1 MASDG
6 EDDAQSY
13 ESYYTDDGDDYTD
26 EVDSNVDDDGESWDL
41 EEGEVDDDDDD
52 EAKKKKAAA
61 AVDLTKI
68 DRRYRN
74 LSEEQVRAR
83 QDADTANVGEL
94 FAIPPGFAAVL
105 LRHYKWSLVELQD
118 RLFSDGDRAGAA
130 TGVAL
135 GGAPVSR
142 NGHPLV
148 CAICFDEHLA
158 GEMRSAGCSHF
169 YCVGCWRGYVHAAVG
184 DGARCLSFRC
194 PDPAC
199 SAAVVRELVD
209 EVAGD
214 AVKARYATFLLRS
227 YVEEGTRIKW
237 CPGPGCTL
245 AIEFVGGGGGEEK
258 QDDVECRYGH
268 GFCFRCGEEAHR
280 PVSCDT
286 VRAWT
291 EKNAMDDHRSSE
303 YYNCNVY
310 DAAKAN
316 GEASDDKRRREQGMA
331 SLDRYMHFYER
342 WAAHGKARQSAVDDM
357 AGLDACA
364 EKLSAAVAMPV
375 TELCFLAEAYQQ
387 IAECRR
393 LLRWTYAYGYY
404 HLGTG
409 LDGDEERR
417 TMVECAQGEAER
429 QLEKL
434 HDCAEHERE
443 ELLAEVERTIKLN
456 AILKDNDG
464 EESKKKMEEK
474 AGEMVDMVVAYR
486 QKLAGLT
493 GVCKIFFRNLVKT
506 FQDGLSEVGPAVAA
520 AAAAAVATA
529 PAESSD
535 DAEEDIAKVCE
546 VLSLSPGAAAVL
558 LRLYRWR
565 AVLLQEE
572 WFLDERRIRDA
583 AGLLPADGGGGAVPA
598 RVSRRR
604 LTCAICFDVFAAGGM
619 RSAGCSHYYCVACWR
634 GYVRAA
640 VGDGARCLSL
650 RCPDPSCPAAVVRE
664 LVDAVADGEDRER
677 YGWFALR
684 SYVEESAGMRWCPG
698 PGCSRAVEFVGGGG
712 DGEESS
718 EVFCSCGHGLC
729 WRCGEEAHRPVS
741 CKTVAK
747 WVEKNSSESETAT
760 WLLAHTKH
768 CPKCR
773 LPIEKNLGCMHMTCR
788 PPCLHEF
795 CWICLKPWRG
805 HAACSRYQPNGTVVA
820 LAGANADDERR
831 RQAKASLDRYLYH
844 YERWDANLKSLRVA
858 LRDMESL
865 ERSELEAMASAAGV
879 PATEMGFV
887 TEAYEQV
894 GEGRRVLGWAHAYGY
909 YLDPDRDFTK
919 RQLFEY
925 LQEDANASLE
935 RLHGCAERER
945 RELFATGADDKA
957 AVDFDKYRAYREK
970 LAGLTRVTRQYFG
983 NLVKAFE
990 TDLAEVSSSS

>member
-13 ESYYTDDGDDYTD
+13 YTDEGDDYTD
-26 EVDSNVDDDGESWDL
+26 EVDSNVDDDDDGESWDL
-41 EEGEVDDDDDD
+41 EEEEVDDDDDD
-52 EAKKKKAAA
+52 EEAKKKKAAT

-142 NGHPLV
+142 NGLPLV
-148 CAICFDEHLA
+148 CAICFDEHPA

-214 AVKARYATFLLRS
+214 ADRARYATFLLRS

-258 QDDVECRYGH
+258 QDDVECKHGH

-280 PVSCDT
+280 PVSCET

-291 EKNAMDDHRSSE
+291 DKNAMESETASWVLANTKHCPKCRLPIEKNRGCMHMTCRPPCLHEFCWLCLGPWSDHRSSE

-535 DAEEDIAKVCE
+535 DAVD
-546 VLSLSPGAAAVL
+546 P
-558 LRLYRWR
+558 
-565 AVLLQEE
+565 LQP
-572 WFLDERRIRDA
+572 LHQDD
-583 AGLLPADGGGGAVPA
+583 
-598 RVSRRR
+598 
-604 LTCAICFDVFAAGGM
+604 
-619 RSAGCSHYYCVACWR
+619 
-634 GYVRAA
+634 
-640 VGDGARCLSL
+640 
-650 RCPDPSCPAAVVRE
+650 
-664 LVDAVADGEDRER
+664 
-677 YGWFALR
+677 
-684 SYVEESAGMRWCPG
+684 
-698 PGCSRAVEFVGGGG
+698 
-712 DGEESS
+712 SS
-718 EVFCSCGHGLC
+718 
-729 WRCGEEAHRPVS
+729 
-741 CKTVAK
+741 
-747 WVEKNSSESETAT
+747 
-760 WLLAHTKH
+760 
-768 CPKCR
+768 
-773 LPIEKNLGCMHMTCR
+773 
-788 PPCLHEF
+788 
-795 CWICLKPWRG
+795 
-805 HAACSRYQPNGTVVA
+805 
-820 LAGANADDERR
+820 
-831 RQAKASLDRYLYH
+831 
-844 YERWDANLKSLRVA
+844 
-858 LRDMESL
+858 
-865 ERSELEAMASAAGV
+865 
-879 PATEMGFV
+879 
-887 TEAYEQV
+887 
-894 GEGRRVLGWAHAYGY
+894 
-909 YLDPDRDFTK
+909 
-919 RQLFEY
+919 
-925 LQEDANASLE
+925 
-935 RLHGCAERER
+935 
-945 RELFATGADDKA
+945 
-957 AVDFDKYRAYREK
+957 
-970 LAGLTRVTRQYFG
+970 
-983 NLVKAFE
+983 
-990 TDLAEVSSSS
+990 

>member
-41 EEGEVDDDDDD
+41 EEEEVDDDDDD

-61 AVDLTKI
+61 AVNLTKI

-118 RLFSDGDRAGAA
+118 RLFCDGDRAGAA

-142 NGHPLV
+142 NAHPLV
-148 CAICFDEHLA
+148 CAICFDEHPA

-169 YCVGCWRGYVHAAVG
+169 YCVGCWRGYVHAAPVVPVPG
-184 DGARCLSFRC
+184 PSVLRRRGA
-194 PDPAC
+194 
-199 SAAVVRELVD
+199 
-209 EVAGD
+209 
-214 AVKARYATFLLRS
+214 ARYATFLLRS

-258 QDDVECRYGH
+258 QDDVECRHGH

-280 PVSCDT
+280 PVSCET
-286 VRAWT
+286 VYAWS
-291 EKNAMDDHRSSE
+291 EKNAMKSETASWVLANTKHCPKCRLPIEKNRGCMHMTCRPPCLHEFCWLCLSPWSDHRSSE

-464 EESKKKMEEK
+464 EESKKKMEDK

-486 QKLAGLT
+486 QKLSGLT

-506 FQDGLSEVGPAVAA
+506 FQDGLLEVGPAVAA
-520 AAAAAVATA
+520 AAAAAVATG

-535 DAEEDIAKVCE
+535 DPVD
-546 VLSLSPGAAAVL
+546 P
-558 LRLYRWR
+558 
-565 AVLLQEE
+565 LQP
-572 WFLDERRIRDA
+572 LHQDD
-583 AGLLPADGGGGAVPA
+583 
-598 RVSRRR
+598 
-604 LTCAICFDVFAAGGM
+604 
-619 RSAGCSHYYCVACWR
+619 
-634 GYVRAA
+634 
-640 VGDGARCLSL
+640 
-650 RCPDPSCPAAVVRE
+650 
-664 LVDAVADGEDRER
+664 
-677 YGWFALR
+677 
-684 SYVEESAGMRWCPG
+684 
-698 PGCSRAVEFVGGGG
+698 
-712 DGEESS
+712 SS
-718 EVFCSCGHGLC
+718 
-729 WRCGEEAHRPVS
+729 
-741 CKTVAK
+741 
-747 WVEKNSSESETAT
+747 
-760 WLLAHTKH
+760 
-768 CPKCR
+768 
-773 LPIEKNLGCMHMTCR
+773 
-788 PPCLHEF
+788 
-795 CWICLKPWRG
+795 
-805 HAACSRYQPNGTVVA
+805 
-820 LAGANADDERR
+820 
-831 RQAKASLDRYLYH
+831 
-844 YERWDANLKSLRVA
+844 
-858 LRDMESL
+858 
-865 ERSELEAMASAAGV
+865 
-879 PATEMGFV
+879 
-887 TEAYEQV
+887 
-894 GEGRRVLGWAHAYGY
+894 
-909 YLDPDRDFTK
+909 
-919 RQLFEY
+919 
-925 LQEDANASLE
+925 
-935 RLHGCAERER
+935 
-945 RELFATGADDKA
+945 
-957 AVDFDKYRAYREK
+957 
-970 LAGLTRVTRQYFG
+970 
-983 NLVKAFE
+983 
-990 TDLAEVSSSS
+990 

>member
-41 EEGEVDDDDDD
+41 EEEEVDDDDDD

-286 VRAWT
+286 FCWLCLGPWS
-291 EKNAMDDHRSSE
+291 DHRSSE

-535 DAEEDIAKVCE
+535 DAVDPLQPLHQDDSSDVDDDYFGDSDDYGDDGDYMDDDGDDYGGQVVEETEAPAMEKTYVVLTEDDVRARQDEDIAKVCE

-598 RVSRRR
+598 RVNRRR

-640 VGDGARCLSL
+640 
-650 RCPDPSCPAAVVRE
+650 
-664 LVDAVADGEDRER
+664 
-677 YGWFALR
+677 
-684 SYVEESAGMRWCPG
+684 
-698 PGCSRAVEFVGGGG
+698 
-712 DGEESS
+712 
-718 EVFCSCGHGLC
+718 
-729 WRCGEEAHRPVS
+729 
-741 CKTVAK
+741 
-747 WVEKNSSESETAT
+747 
-760 WLLAHTKH
+760 
-768 CPKCR
+768 
-773 LPIEKNLGCMHMTCR
+773 NLGCMHMTCR

-945 RELFATGADDKA
+945 RELFAAGADDKA

>member
-41 EEGEVDDDDDD
+41 EEEEVDDDDDD

-61 AVDLTKI
+61 AVNLTKI

-118 RLFSDGDRAGAA
+118 RLFCDGDRAGAA

-142 NGHPLV
+142 NAHPLV
-148 CAICFDEHLA
+148 CAICFDEHPA
-158 GEMRSAGCSHF
+158 
-169 YCVGCWRGYVHAAVG
+169 
-184 DGARCLSFRC
+184 
-194 PDPAC
+194 AC

-214 AVKARYATFLLRS
+214 ADRARYATFLLRS

-258 QDDVECRYGH
+258 QDDVECRHGH

-280 PVSCDT
+280 PVSCET
-286 VRAWT
+286 VYAWS
-291 EKNAMDDHRSSE
+291 EKNAMKSETASWVLANTKHCPKCRLPIEKNRGCMHMTCRPPCLHEFCWLCLSPWSDHRSSE

-464 EESKKKMEEK
+464 EESKKKMEDK

-486 QKLAGLT
+486 QKLSGLT

-506 FQDGLSEVGPAVAA
+506 FQDGLLEVGPAVAA
-520 AAAAAVATA
+520 AAAAAVATG

-535 DAEEDIAKVCE
+535 DPVD
-546 VLSLSPGAAAVL
+546 P
-558 LRLYRWR
+558 
-565 AVLLQEE
+565 LQP
-572 WFLDERRIRDA
+572 LHQDD
-583 AGLLPADGGGGAVPA
+583 
-598 RVSRRR
+598 
-604 LTCAICFDVFAAGGM
+604 
-619 RSAGCSHYYCVACWR
+619 
-634 GYVRAA
+634 
-640 VGDGARCLSL
+640 
-650 RCPDPSCPAAVVRE
+650 
-664 LVDAVADGEDRER
+664 
-677 YGWFALR
+677 
-684 SYVEESAGMRWCPG
+684 
-698 PGCSRAVEFVGGGG
+698 
-712 DGEESS
+712 SS
-718 EVFCSCGHGLC
+718 
-729 WRCGEEAHRPVS
+729 
-741 CKTVAK
+741 
-747 WVEKNSSESETAT
+747 
-760 WLLAHTKH
+760 
-768 CPKCR
+768 
-773 LPIEKNLGCMHMTCR
+773 
-788 PPCLHEF
+788 
-795 CWICLKPWRG
+795 
-805 HAACSRYQPNGTVVA
+805 
-820 LAGANADDERR
+820 
-831 RQAKASLDRYLYH
+831 
-844 YERWDANLKSLRVA
+844 
-858 LRDMESL
+858 
-865 ERSELEAMASAAGV
+865 
-879 PATEMGFV
+879 
-887 TEAYEQV
+887 
-894 GEGRRVLGWAHAYGY
+894 
-909 YLDPDRDFTK
+909 
-919 RQLFEY
+919 
-925 LQEDANASLE
+925 
-935 RLHGCAERER
+935 
-945 RELFATGADDKA
+945 
-957 AVDFDKYRAYREK
+957 
-970 LAGLTRVTRQYFG
+970 
-983 NLVKAFE
+983 
-990 TDLAEVSSSS
+990 